1 MSNGPVGTL
10 TNSDFSSP
18 GIATLAAAGDS
29 GWDGGATNTAWP
41 AALPGVNAIGG
52 TSVSDS
58 QTSRGFTEV
67 AWSDSGSGCAAE
79 PKPSWQTDTAAADC
93 SGRSYN
99 DISAVADPYT
109 GLYMYDSYWGGFSI
123 WGGTSLATPM
133 TAAYYALVGN
143 DAGAGNASW
152 DYANAS
158 SLNAVASGN
167 NGGGAAC
174 SPSYICKAG
183 PGYSGPAGNGSISGD
198 AAVGAPGIGGP
209 DTADGYV
216 ESWTST
222 TATLTARIY
231 SNSESTSYYV
241 EYGPTTAYGRQTPTV
256 TIPAAAGVTAVSVEL
271 SGLQTGVNEQYR
283 FVASNASGTIYG
295 YNYDLA
301 GSAPQAPTVDGIG
314 TANLTIG
321 TTTAAVQAA
330 IDPNGW
336 ATTYHF
342 ALGTSTSA
350 LRTDSPSTDAAVGS
364 QASDQTVSQELT
376 GLSPDTTYYV
386 EVVATNAAGTTTSL
400 YASFTTAA
408 QDKRRSARGC

>member
-1 MSNGPVGTL
+1 M
-10 TNSDFSSP
+10 
-18 GIATLAAAGDS
+18 
-29 GWDGGATNTAWP
+29 
-41 AALPGVNAIGG
+41 
-52 TSVSDS
+52 
-58 QTSRGFTEV
+58 
-67 AWSDSGSGCAAE
+67 
-79 PKPSWQTDTAAADC
+79 
-93 SGRSYN
+93 
-99 DISAVADPYT
+99 
-109 GLYMYDSYWGGFSI
+109 
-123 WGGTSLATPM
+123 
-133 TAAYYALVGN
+133 
-143 DAGAGNASW
+143 
-152 DYANAS
+152 
-158 SLNAVASGN
+158 
-167 NGGGAAC
+167 
-174 SPSYICKAG
+174 
-183 PGYSGPAGNGSISGD
+183 
-198 AAVGAPGIGGP
+198 GAPGIGGP